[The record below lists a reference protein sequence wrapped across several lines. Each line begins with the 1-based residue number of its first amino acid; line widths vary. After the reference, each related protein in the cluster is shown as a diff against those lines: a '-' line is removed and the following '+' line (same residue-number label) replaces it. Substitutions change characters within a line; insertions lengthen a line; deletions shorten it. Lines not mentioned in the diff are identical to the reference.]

1 MKIEDGCISL
11 IINIKIHIHVFSLL
25 DQNQVSCMD
34 GQKFIKQ
41 VAFLD

>member
-25 DQNQVSCMD
+25 DQNLVSCMD